1 MRLDLHV
8 HTSYSW
14 DCKASPAAI
23 VEYARKVGLD
33 GLGVVDHNTI
43 RGGLAVRK
51 LAPRDFIV
59 IVGSEIK
66 TDRGEVIGYF
76 LEEEVERGEF
86 HDVVEEIKAQGG
98 IAVVSH
104 PFDPFRPNSFSPGDA
119 DAPYLDGVEVCN
131 SRCLMSRT
139 NKKAL
144 KYAERHGLIMTA
156 GSDAHTLNEIGSA
169 GVVVE
174 EIEDIR
180 RRRGAEIFCR
190 QTPLAELLKA
200 RFSRFI

>member
-33 GLGVVDHNTI
+33 GIGVVDHGTI
-43 RGGLAVRK
+43 RGGIAVRK
-51 LAPRDFIV
+51 LAPPDFIV

-66 TDRGEVIGYF
+66 TTRGEVMGYF
-76 LEEEVERGEF
+76 LEEEVSGGEF
-86 HDVVEEIKAQGG
+86 RDVVADIRAQGG

-104 PFDPFRPNSFSPGDA
+104 PFDPFRPNSFSPRDEDA
-119 DAPYLDGVEVCN
+119 LYLDGVEVCN

-156 GSDAHTLNEIGSA
+156 GSDAHTLGEIGSA
-169 GVVVE
+169 GVIVE
-174 EIEDIR
+174 DVDDIR
-180 RRRGAEIFCR
+180 KKGKAEIFCR
-190 QTPLAELLKA
+190 QTPIAELFKA
-200 RFSRFI
+200 RLSRFL